1 MVSLRGQFINWYFT
15 RNGFKNGMAKD
26 IKRGNRRAAMPKPAV
41 MRRNSVEVKS
51 FQGRQLW
58 YLHPKSGKQD
68 DPSHVILFFHGGA
81 YFYDVLDV
89 HFAVWA
95 QAADITGALA
105 ILPSYPLAPD
115 KSPLEMTQYACDVLA
130 KVRGDYPNAKI
141 IAGGDSAGGGL
152 ALQMCQRLAA
162 MGAAQPDHLLLWS
175 PWVDIS
181 CDNPALIEQD
191 RRSVIIGLK
200 GSQIAANLYRG
211 DLEAKDPRVSPIYG
225 LLSGLPPMTV
235 VTGSRDLLHPDIL
248 RFSKA
253 AKASGAQVDLQI
265 WPRQNHY
272 FMYLPQPEAKRIY
285 KAAASLIKSI

>member
-105 ILPSYPLAPD
+105 ILPSY
-115 KSPLEMTQYACDVLA
+115 
-130 KVRGDYPNAKI
+130 
-141 IAGGDSAGGGL
+141 
-152 ALQMCQRLAA
+152 
-162 MGAAQPDHLLLWS
+162 
-175 PWVDIS
+175 
-181 CDNPALIEQD
+181 
-191 RRSVIIGLK
+191 
-200 GSQIAANLYRG
+200 YRG

-253 AKASGAQVDLQI
+253 AKALVALTVA
-265 WPRQNHY
+265 R
-272 FMYLPQPEAKRIY
+272 FC
-285 KAAASLIKSI
+285 KSFSTS